1 MQNAMSDGE
10 RVRGPSI
17 KDVRTDGFATKEG
30 GRCSKGGC
38 TNLLLSRFIPN
49 AEKGRGPKYQDFGG
63 RHLWT
68 APSERAR
75 LHFVRCQRR
84 RERERA
90 TGNDF
95 FYLALIAIAI
105 LEEDEVE

>member
-1 MQNAMSDGE
+1 MRS
-10 RVRGPSI
+10 RRLGPSI

-30 GRCSKGGC
+30 GRCSKGGG

-49 AEKGRGPKYQDFGG
+49 AEKGEGSQISTLWGTSFMDDPK
-63 RHLWT
+63 RTSSVALCSL
-68 APSERAR
+68 PEK
-75 LHFVRCQRR
+75 
-84 RERERA
+84 ERERA